1 MTPHSAAAAAV
12 TLLQALAVCAVSVQA
27 TTPSALPS
35 TSGQKLNVVFM
46 VSDDMRPELGGPY
59 GLAGMHTPNFIR
71 LANESTTFLRAYTQ
85 VRHRGLHFPWCKQ

>member
-1 MTPHSAAAAAV
+1 MTFHSAAAAVV
-12 TLLQALAVCAVSVQA
+12 TLLQALAVCAISVA

-35 TSGQKLNVVFM
+35 ASGQKLNVVFM